1 MLQKLLV
8 HVGLLFFFGAILI
21 VLIHVAQK
29 TLPGQR
35 KADWLKYGVYMMIII
50 GILLSAYLGKI
61 AVAGLVLLI
70 AAGGARELYT
80 NIRNTRLPA
89 TALSIACFVVL
100 AFLLAHLLIGEA
112 PFWYPSFAY
121 LFLLVS
127 VTDSFSQLWGRL
139 LGRHKLCPRISPGKT
154 VEGLIGGFASA
165 VAAAFLFQ
173 FLTPAPGLAVPIVMA
188 VTLAASATA
197 GDLVFSLIKRR
208 ISIKDFSQLL
218 PGHGGVLDRFDSLI
232 VAAPVS
238 YWLKIL
244 IFK

>member
-1 MLQKLLV
+1 MLQRLLTY
-8 HVGLLFFFGAILI
+8 VGLLFSIGAILI
-21 VLIHVAQK
+21 VLIHAAKK
-29 TLPGQR
+29 TPYRQR
-35 KADWLKYGVYMMIII
+35 KADWLKYGIYMMIII

-80 NIRNTRLPA
+80 NIRNMRLPA
-89 TALSIACFVVL
+89 TALSVACFVVL
-100 AFLLAHLLIGEA
+100 AFFLAHLLIGED
-112 PFWYPSFAY
+112 PLWFPSFAY
-121 LFLLVS
+121 LFLVVS

-139 LGRHKLCPRISPGKT
+139 LGRHKLCPVISPAKT
-154 VEGLIGGFASA
+154 VEGLVGGFASA

-173 FLTPAPGLAVPIVMA
+173 FLAPAPGKTVPIVIA

-197 GDLVFSLIKRR
+197 GDLLFSLIKRR
-208 ISIKDFSQLL
+208 MAIKDFSQLL

-238 YWLKIL
+238 YWLEIL

>member
-1 MLQKLLV
+1 MLQRLLAY
-8 HVGLLFFFGAILI
+8 VGLLFIFGAILV
-21 VLIHVAQK
+21 VLIHVARK
-29 TLPGQR
+29 TPSRQR

-61 AVAGLVLLI
+61 VVSGLALFI
-70 AAGGARELYT
+70 AAGGARELYI
-80 NIRNTRLPA
+80 NIRHTRLPA
-89 TALSIACFVVL
+89 MALSIVFFVVL
-100 AFLLAHLLIGEA
+100 AFFLAHLLIGEA
-112 PFWYPSFAY
+112 PLWYPSFAY

-139 LGRHKLCPRISPGKT
+139 LGRHKLCPVISPAKT
-154 VEGLIGGFASA
+154 VEGLVGGFASV

-173 FLTPAPGLAVPIVMA
+173 FLAPAPGLAVPIVMA

-197 GDLVFSLIKRR
+197 GDLAFSLIKRR

-244 IFK
+244 ILK